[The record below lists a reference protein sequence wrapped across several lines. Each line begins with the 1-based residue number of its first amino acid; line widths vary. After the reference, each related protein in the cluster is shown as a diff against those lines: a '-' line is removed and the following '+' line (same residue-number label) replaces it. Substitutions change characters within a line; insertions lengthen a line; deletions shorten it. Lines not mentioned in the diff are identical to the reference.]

1 MHIETVSILFDEIAG
16 LFNRVSNQKSNR
28 ASKSDDRR
36 MAMAVRNCVR
46 RIKI

>member
-16 LFNRVSNQKSNR
+16 LFNRVRNQEGNR
-28 ASKSDDRR
+28 ASKSDGCR
-36 MAMAVRNCVR
+36 MAIAVRVCVR

>member
-16 LFNRVSNQKSNR
+16 LFNRVSNQEGNR

-36 MAMAVRNCVR
+36 MAMAVRDCVK
-46 RIKI
+46 RIKM